1 MFSGIVAGKYRVDS
15 LTNIQNG
22 HAQRLEIDLNDLTSG
37 LKIGSSVAVNGVC
50 LTVVSIDEA
59 TVGFDVIPATLKQT
73 NLRHLSPGSLVNV
86 ERALRFGDE
95 IGGHL
100 LSGHIADVAEVV
112 QVHRAPE
119 DRSVEFCIPK
129 LWRKYCHTKGFVAL
143 DGVSLTL
150 ASFDHESGIGCVHLI
165 PETLTRTTFKSIEV
179 GSLLNFEVDPATL
192 AVVDTVARQF
202 HTMYPPQD

>member
-1 MFSGIVAGKYRVDS
+1 MFSGIVAGTYRVNS
-15 LTNIQNG
+15 LTNVRNG
-22 HAQRLEIDLNDLTSG
+22 QDQRLEIDLDDLTSG
-37 LKIGSSVAVNGVC
+37 LKVGSSVAVNGVC

-59 TVGFDVIPATLKQT
+59 TVGFDVIPATLSQT
-73 NLRHLSPGSLVNV
+73 TLGLLSPGSLVNI

-112 QVHRAPE
+112 HVHRAPNE
-119 DRSVEFCIPK
+119 CSIEFCIPK
-129 LWRKYCHTKGFVAL
+129 RWRKYCHTKGFVAL

-150 ASFDHESGIGCVHLI
+150 ASFDHETGIGCVHLI
-165 PETLTRTTFKSIEV
+165 PETLKRTTLNSVMV

-202 HTMYPPQD
+202 HTMYPSRA

>member
-1 MFSGIVAGKYRVDS
+1 MFSGIVAGTYRVDS
-15 LTNIQNG
+15 FTNVRKRQD
-22 HAQRLEIDLNDLTSG
+22 QRLEIDLNDLTSG

-59 TVGFDVIPATLKQT
+59 TVGFDVIPATLAQT
-73 NLRHLSPGSLVNV
+73 NLRLLSPGSLVNI

-100 LSGHIADVAEVV
+100 LSGHIADVAEVMHV
-112 QVHRAPE
+112 YGTPE
-119 DRSVEFCIPK
+119 NCSIKFIISK
-129 LWRKYCHTKGFVAL
+129 QWRKYCHTKGFVAL

-150 ASFDHESGIGCVHLI
+150 ASFDYDTGIGCVNLI
-165 PETLTRTTFKSIEV
+165 PETLERTTLKSVVV
-179 GSLLNFEVDPATL
+179 GSLLNFEVDPTTL

-202 HTMYPPQD
+202 HTMHPSQD

>member
-15 LTNIQNG
+15 LTKIQNG
-22 HAQRLEIDLNDLTSG
+22 LGQRLDIDLNDLTSG

-50 LTVVSIDEA
+50 LTVVSINEA
-59 TVGFDVIPATLKQT
+59 TVGFDVVPATLRQT
-73 NLRHLSPGSLVNV
+73 NLRFLTPGSQVNV

-100 LSGHIADVAEVV
+100 LSGHIADIAEVV
-112 QVHRAPE
+112 QMHRTPE
-119 DRSVEFCIPK
+119 ECSIEFCVPK
-129 LWRKYCHTKGFVAL
+129 VWRKYFHTKGFVAL

-150 ASFDHESGIGCVHLI
+150 ASFDHETGIGCVHLI
-165 PETLTRTTFKSIEV
+165 PETLNRTTLNSV
-179 GSLLNFEVDPATL
+179 VVDSLLNFEVDPTTL

-202 HTMYPPQD
+202 HTMYPSRD